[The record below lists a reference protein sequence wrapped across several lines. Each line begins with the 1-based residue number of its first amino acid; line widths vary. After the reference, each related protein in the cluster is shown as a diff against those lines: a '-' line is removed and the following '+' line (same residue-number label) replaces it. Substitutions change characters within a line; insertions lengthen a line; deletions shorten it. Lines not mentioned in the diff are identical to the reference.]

1 MFERETRRVRYLAL
15 EDRAKR
21 LTERDSGAGKVIQ
34 LTRFY
39 ETFKFFLW
47 CISKNDDLELKGA
60 EAVAKAEKDFWQMIE
75 DEKRRRDP
83 QVGTVAH
90 T

>member
-1 MFERETRRVRYLAL
+1 MFDRETRRTRYLAL

-21 LTERDSGAGKVIQ
+21 LTERESEAGKVI

-47 CISKNDDLELKGA
+47 CISKNGDLELKGA